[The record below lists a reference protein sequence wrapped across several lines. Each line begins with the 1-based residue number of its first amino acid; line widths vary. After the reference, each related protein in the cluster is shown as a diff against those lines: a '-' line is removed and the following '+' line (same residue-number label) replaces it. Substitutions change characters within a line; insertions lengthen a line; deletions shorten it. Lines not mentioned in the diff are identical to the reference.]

1 MPPGREASQHRAH
14 SRSSLPGEATTRG
27 QNWRREPTALGLPA
41 ILASL
46 PVARGVEQTANARVL
61 ADAGASVL
69 FPEAELTA
77 EGLVDEV
84 SGLLVDPDRRRAMAA
99 HTRALATPDARSD
112 WWTSS
117 SRSPCAPDSES
128 AARWPLAAI
137 RPASET

>member
-41 ILASL
+41 ILAPL

-69 FPEAELTA
+69 LPEAELTA

-84 SGLLVDPDRRRAMAA
+84 SGLLADPDRKKTVKSLELRERYGPTQAA
-99 HTRALATPDARSD
+99 
-112 WWTSS
+112 TSLTMCTVAEF
-117 SRSPCAPDSES
+117 RK
-128 AARWPLAAI
+128 AARQK
-137 RPASET
+137 R